1 MKLNPIVT
9 TTLSNTR
16 GDTMEPEISLN
27 FQCVVTG
34 LKIMTMTS
42 EGPQEFE
49 GWEGGHKVG
58 DSLNLIIEKDHES
71 WLNVSL
77 IDGPRKRRLTEDSFD
92 FKDEQI
98 RLEKPGIR
106 LEEDNYRGTLIWTET
121 DLIVE
126 SKYQKI
132 DLKRYTDTTW
142 RGFMTDGPYKETVSI
157 TSLVCETI
165 TNDLLKLIPQGN
177 YR

>member
-1 MKLNPIVT
+1 MSGINGEVMESNIVLN
-9 TTLSNTR
+9 LH
-16 GDTMEPEISLN
+16 
-27 FQCVVTG
+27 CVVTG

-49 GWEGGHKVG
+49 GWEGGHNVG
-58 DSLNLIIEKDHES
+58 DSLNMVIEKDHES

-98 RLEKPGIR
+98 RSKNPGIR

-132 DLKRYTDTTW
+132 DLKRHTDTTW
-142 RGFMTDGPYKETVSI
+142 RGFMTDGPYQETVSV
-157 TSLVCETI
+157 TSMICETI
-165 TNDLLKLIPQGN
+165 TNELLELIPQGN